1 MSIIKHGT
9 EHYSFRIDSEVIK
22 FPTLSFLKKGNIE
35 LKVND
40 VNAVDL
46 SDEKSLIKVI
56 SGSKPER
63 AYYDL
68 FPDLSVTQMQKIA
81 EIIEKKKIIKTTAI
95 QDLSMFPEQKMNHFI
110 KLLELSNIC
119 TKGVFFVTSGTSDKL
134 MQMREHQEFKKMG
147 EQLIDCLEDSS
158 IEFIVMYLNL
168 NVPDTGIWSLLKGK
182 ILSHRNSIIIDKKNR
197 KIIRFEPMGA
207 MPKAHQN
214 ITIADI
220 YMQIFNYLTEA
231 SDTKLKEHMDL
242 VKSFE
247 YFDTNKFD
255 IFSCPFIS
263 APQLGNIFCQTYSIY
278 GALLYIVNN
287 EVFNKKPSSL
297 FVALGD
303 TNKIMLMWYLS
314 GMSINTRHKSS
325 ASRNSSNRAIS
336 ASQKNNNGK
345 SNKQKNNKVKSGAK
359 SKKKPSPNL
368 IESLSE

>member
-1 MSIIKHGT
+1 MSITKHGT
-9 EHYSFRIDSEVIK
+9 EHYSFKIGSEVLK
-22 FPTLSFLKKGNIE
+22 FPTLSFLKKDDTQPKANGD
-35 LKVND
+35 LG
-40 VNAVDL
+40 VDL
-46 SDEKSLIKVI
+46 SDEKNLIKVI
-56 SGSKPER
+56 PGSNPAR

-68 FPDLSVTQMQKIA
+68 FPDLSVTQTQ
-81 EIIEKKKIIKTTAI
+81 EISKFIEKKKIIKTTAI

-134 MQMREHQEFKKMG
+134 MKMRETQDFKKMG
-147 EQLIDCLEDSS
+147 EQLINCLEDPSV
-158 IEFIVMYLNL
+158 EFIVMYLNL

-214 ITIADI
+214 ITIVNI
-220 YMQIFNYLTEA
+220 YMQFLKYLEA
-231 SDTKLKEHMDL
+231 ANDNKLKEHMDL
-242 VKSFE
+242 IKSFE

-278 GALLYIVNN
+278 GALLYIINSD
-287 EVFNKKPSSL
+287 VFNKTPSSL

-314 GMSINTRHKSS
+314 GMLIKPPGKSS
-325 ASRNSSNRAIS
+325 SSRRSATHNS
-336 ASQKNNNGK
+336 NNHNSK
-345 SNKQKNNKVKSGAK
+345 KRNKVKFIHNHKKTNHKKTKK
-359 SKKKPSPNL
+359 SSSNS
-368 IESLSE
+368 IVSLSN